1 MKVVLLEDVKKL
13 VKKAKSLKLVTHMAV
28 TC

>member
-13 VKKAKSLKLVTHMAV
+13 VKRQKSLKLATHMV
-28 TC
+28 VMY